1 LFEFNFFKVLTL
13 LNIYKYKYSNN
24 LLYIKQHIYIL
35 ETILATGGLGFIGSH
50 TCIELLRKNYNLIII
65 DSLINN
71 STKSVSQLKLLLSK
85 EYKISNCSLI
95 FKKGDIRDESFLNEV
110 FTEAKNRNKPIDAVI
125 HFAGLKSVNESIKNP
140 FDYWNVN
147 VGGSLNL
154 LKVMRENNC
163 RTIIFSSSATIY
175 KPKMNVLINEESE
188 LEPINPYGQ
197 TKLAI
202 EKILNDMSKEEFND
216 WRIINLRYFNPVGAH
231 HSGLI
236 GENPKVMPTNLFPVL
251 MRKLRLNE
259 MVPIFGKSWPTK
271 DGTCVRDYIHVV
283 DLATAHSAALELV
296 LKNKS
301 IFLNL
306 NIGNGKGISVLE
318 VIKTFSKIINFEIP
332 YYFSKERDGDAPF
345 VVAENSLAL
354 EKLNWQPIKNLD
366 DMCRD
371 ALNWHQKNN
380 SFN

>member
-1 LFEFNFFKVLTL
+1 M
-13 LNIYKYKYSNN
+13 
-24 LLYIKQHIYIL
+24 
-35 ETILATGGLGFIGSH
+35 ATGGLGFIGSH

-71 STKSVSQLKLLLSK
+71 STESVSQLKLLLKK
-85 EYKISNCSLI
+85 EYKLSNCSLI

-110 FTEAKNRNKPIDAVI
+110 FNEAKNRNKPIDAVI

-202 EKILNDMSKEEFND
+202 EKILNDISKEEFND

-332 YYFSKERDGDAPF
+332 YYFSEKRDGDAPF

-354 EKLNWQPIKNLD
+354 KKLNWQPIKNLD

-371 ALNWHQKNN
+371 AFNWHQKNN